1 MSAKAVARTSIPIS
15 LAPIKLD
22 IPYASASGVQIVEL
36 TPHRLKARDLFKIT
50 RQSGGNENVIETFGV
65 ATMCDVEPADLDDI
79 DAADYQVAKDYFM
92 ELTGL
97 ARVKDAAYV
106 ALVCGRDPI
115 SLQFPYRT
123 VAGVEISKV
132 DTQRFKKKDLDSIK
146 ARAAGDEMQYEILGV
161 AAMCGIV
168 PEDLDDMDAAD
179 FYVVRARFL
188 EYVGVTRQLALR
200 TQALIALV
208 SDAAK

>member
-1 MSAKAVARTSIPIS
+1 MSAKAVASTSTTSS

-22 IPYASASGVQIVEL
+22 IPYANAAGVQIIEL

-50 RQSGGNENVIETFGV
+50 RQSGGNEDVIETFGV
-65 ATMCDVEPADLDDI
+65 AAMCGVEPADLDDI

-106 ALVCGRDPI
+106 ALVCGRDSIP
-115 SLQFPYRT
+115 LQFPYRT

-200 TQALIALV
+200 TQALITLV